1 MFLETRRC
9 LIRDWRDDEAGRLF
23 DIYQHDEV
31 SRWTGSVARA
41 TRWRQLEAPFG
52 GWAVEERVTGAVAGT
67 VLLSPYRDGE
77 VEVGWHFHPDSWG
90 RGLATEAARAVI
102 AYGFSLGL
110 PEIFAVVRPDNERSL
125 AVCKRLGMTALGRT
139 DRWYD
144 TELEAFELLQRA
156 VA

>member
-1 MFLETRRC
+1 MFLETSRC
-9 LIRDWRDDEAGRLF
+9 LIRDWRDDEADRLL

-31 SRWTGSVARA
+31 SPWIGSVPRA
-41 TRWRQLEAPFG
+41 TRWRQLTAPFG
-52 GWAVEERVTGAVAGT
+52 GWAVEERATGVVAGT
-67 VLLSPYRDGE
+67 ILLSPYRDGE

-110 PEIFAVVRPDNERSL
+110 PEIFAVVRPDNDRSL

-144 TELEAFELLQRA
+144 TELEAFELRQRP